1 APTSSRCL
9 FCRITLAQ
17 YACPTCQ
24 TPYCSLACFRSKKHE
39 DCAVA
44 FAKGSV
50 REEQREGDEDGRE
63 EGGREGMMAILGR
76 RTAGLTLGAG
86 PRIFEGAQ
94 ADDDE
99 DEEEE
104 ELPALLEL
112 DARRHADFLAA
123 WRPLLLQR
131 ITTFPPPAASTT
143 RAPSLGLT
151 PASSPGLLY
160 NIAAVLATH
169 AFITHDLDLPDLR
182 SLHNVEEREAEPK
195 TADARP
201 RKLLIPIVQSFFSD
215 LVPFLTASPPSG
227 KKAIVGKDKVH
238 ETVLADA
245 EDVVLWLLSRMQP
258 LIEHAEVE
266 ASTVLRRMLS
276 SAADRLEERKIVVT
290 PSDSKHRDA
299 KSNPNAVPTNRLED
313 ILNLPSGASAETFY
327 GRIHARTRARK
338 LLFYAAVLASSE
350 SEVLVQVV
358 EDLRAAV
365 AGLQREEEVQ
375 RTRDGLDAWDRQRAS
390 CC

>member
-1 APTSSRCL
+1 
-9 FCRITLAQ
+9 
-17 YACPTCQ
+17 
-24 TPYCSLACFRSKKHE
+24 
-39 DCAVA
+39 
-44 FAKGSV
+44 
-50 REEQREGDEDGRE
+50 
-63 EGGREGMMAILGR
+63 M
-76 RTAGLTLGAG
+76 
-86 PRIFEGAQ
+86 
-94 ADDDE
+94 
-99 DEEEE
+99 
-104 ELPALLEL
+104 
-112 DARRHADFLAA
+112 
-123 WRPLLLQR
+123 
-131 ITTFPPPAASTT
+131 
-143 RAPSLGLT
+143 GLT

-327 GRIHARTRARK
+327 GRIHARTRAVAALADVFSLYDHHQNEDSSASGLPAPQKKQTAGSANRIQRK